1 MDVVTGIDKTHLERG
16 ASVQEIVLVRT
27 EFRVANVGL
36 KCLKVRLQFVVAH
49 YTVSRAQLALNGKWL
64 VWQISNSK
72 LPRGAESSSRK
83 LSGAD

>member
-1 MDVVTGIDKTHLERG
+1 MQEILVDQRSSGCVVFRTTAPYVGDVVTGIDKTHLKRG

-49 YTVSRAQLALNGKWL
+49 YTVSRAQLALNGK
-64 VWQISNSK
+64 
-72 LPRGAESSSRK
+72 
-83 LSGAD
+83 